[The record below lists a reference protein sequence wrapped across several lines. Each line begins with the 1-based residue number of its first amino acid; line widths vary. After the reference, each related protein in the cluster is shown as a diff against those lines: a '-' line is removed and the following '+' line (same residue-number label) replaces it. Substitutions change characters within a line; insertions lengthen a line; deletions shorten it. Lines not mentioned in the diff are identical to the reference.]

1 MCFYIRYLADTI
13 WKSLTD
19 IERTVLDNQAPL
31 EFDETN
37 KESLLKGLQYCNW
50 PIKQKD
56 IEAVEKE
63 IELAKRYLRLAQELS
78 YYILGK
84 VESGREKIDS
94 VNRELDS
101 KEKEEKSPR
110 EDNNP
115 LVSALISTRSSPRKL
130 DKTEIDRI
138 MSAPAKKEDFIS
150 RGDRVIAR
158 NDLLGYYFNGW
169 CFIRH

>member
-19 IERTVLDNQAPL
+19 IERTVLDNQPPL

-56 IEAVEKE
+56 IEEVEKE

-84 VESGREKIDS
+84 VESGREKIVS

-101 KEKEEKSPR
+101 SKEKEEK
-110 EDNNP
+110 EDNP
-115 LVSALISTRSSPRKL
+115 PISALISTRSSPRKL

-169 CFIRH
+169 RF